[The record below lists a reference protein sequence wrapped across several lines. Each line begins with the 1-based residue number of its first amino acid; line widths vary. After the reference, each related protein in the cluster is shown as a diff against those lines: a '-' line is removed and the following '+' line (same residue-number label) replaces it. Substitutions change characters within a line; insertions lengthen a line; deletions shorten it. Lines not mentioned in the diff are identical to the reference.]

1 MKQYLIKGP
10 NKGVLGKTVDIEG
23 AKNSC
28 LVLMASSVLFEGKVT
43 FTNVPFSN
51 DVLTMVKLL
60 IAINSKVIISEKKK
74 SITIINKKKHKLTI
88 HHNLVSTM
96 RSGCLLMGS
105 LLGKYQKKNIYVAQ
119 PGGCS
124 LGMRGI
130 DFHIAGFKALGAKC
144 VLKKR
149 GYINISAKKG
159 LIGNKFKFPKISV
172 TGTSNLIM
180 ASVLAK
186 GTSVLHNIS
195 LEPENIDFIIWLN
208 KCGAKIKFIGKRTI
222 QIKGVN
228 KLFAR
233 EHKIISDRIEAFS
246 YLCVG
251 AITRGKITVKNINP
265 KYLYSELQILKKI
278 GCKID
283 IKNNSITLNAIKKL
297 KPIKIKTGPFPSYAT
312 DNMPILM
319 ALLTTVE
326 GKSKIEETIF
336 SNRYMAAMELQRMG
350 AKIKIKSN
358 IATIIGVKKLYG
370 ADCISSDLRT
380 TFSIILGAIAAAGES
395 RIARVYHGERGYYNL
410 VNKLKKLG
418 INIKSIS

>member
-10 NKGVLGKTVDIEG
+10 NKGALGSVDIEG

-43 FTNVPFSN
+43 FTNVPLVS
-51 DVLTMVKLL
+51 DVLTMIKLL
-60 IAINSKVIISEKKK
+60 TAINSKVIISEKKK
-74 SITIINKKKHKLTI
+74 SVTIINKKKHKLTI
-88 HHNLVSTM
+88 DHSLVSTM

-105 LLGKYQKKNIYVAQ
+105 LLGKYQKKNIYVAK

-124 LGMRGI
+124 LGIRGI
-130 DFHIAGFKALGAKC
+130 DFHIAGFKALGAKS
-144 VLKKR
+144 VLKR
-149 GYINISAKKG
+149 GGYVNISTKKG
-159 LIGNKFKFPKISV
+159 LIGNEYKFPKISC

-186 GTSVLHNIS
+186 GTSVLRNIS
-195 LEPENIDFIIWLN
+195 IEPENVDFINWLN

-222 QIKGVN
+222 QIKGVK

-233 EHKIISDRIEAFS
+233 EHKIIPDRIEAFS

-251 AITRGKITVKNINP
+251 AITRGKITVENINP
-265 KYLYSELQILKKI
+265 KYLYAELQVLKKI
-278 GCKID
+278 GCEID
-283 IKNNSITLNAIKKL
+283 IKNNSITLSTPKKL

-319 ALLTTVE
+319 ALLTTIE
-326 GKSKIEETIF
+326 GKSKIVETIF

-350 AKIKIKSN
+350 AKITIKSN
-358 IATIIGVKKLYG
+358 KATIVGSKRMYG
-370 ADCISSDLRT
+370 ANCISSDLRT
-380 TFSIILGAIAAAGES
+380 TFSIILGAIASIGTS
-395 RIARVYHGERGYYNL
+395 RISRVYHGERGYYNL

-418 INIKSIS
+418 INIKSVP